1 MVSSRPNARTG
12 LVLLHGASHAADCW
26 ELAALALAERDP
38 GRRVVAVD
46 LPGRR
51 GVPGDLGSLTLDAC
65 VEAVAEQVDAAG
77 LERFVLAA
85 HSMGGIVVPGLVG
98 RLGGGERVMGMALIA
113 SVVPPEGGC
122 VLDTL
127 QGPARAFASR
137 AYRRGG
143 AAPPAPR
150 MLARWLFCNGMSEP
164 ERTFVLERL
173 YPDASSLSGQ
183 PVRWDEVPT
192 TIPRAWVLTGRDR
205 AVPPAQQR
213 ASIERLGGRV
223 ELIELDAGHDVM
235 VSHPRKL
242 TEELLKL
249 TERWSAS

>member
-1 MVSSRPNARTG
+1 MVSSEPKPRTG

-26 ELAALALAERDP
+26 ELTALALAERDP

-51 GVPGDLGSLTLDAC
+51 GVPGDLGNLTLDAC
-65 VEAVAEQVDAAG
+65 VEAAAEQIDAAG
-77 LERFVLAA
+77 LERFVLVA
-85 HSMGGIVVPGLVG
+85 HSMGGIVVPGLVR
-98 RLGGGERVMGMALIA
+98 RLGGGERVMGVVLVA

-137 AYRRGG
+137 AFRRGG

-150 MLARWLFCNGMSEP
+150 MLARWLFCNGMSER

-213 ASIERLGGRV
+213 ASIERLGGGV

-235 VSHPRKL
+235 VSHPRQL
-242 TEELLKL
+242 TEELMGL
-249 TERWSAS
+249 TARWPFS